1 MAMVN
6 STPRKGLSVS
16 AARSPPAC
24 PPQALTRQPVCKMPW
39 SRMSSH
45 ALPSALPLGRLP
57 RVGGL
62 AGELLQLRLGGQVA
76 AKLEAP
82 AGLQRP
88 GARVPRRGVCTLS
101 PSSLAPVARLR
112 LCALASGV
120 PPGLQ
125 RPEARVPRRGVC
137 ALSPGPL
144 APIARLR
151 LCALAS
157 GVPAGLQRPEARVS
171 GRGVCTLS
179 PGSLAL
185 TARLRICV
193 PASGVAEPAARE
205 PGSGPG
211 QATKAPATGEKA
223 RPMEGNAK
231 LASSMPCHRRL
242 RAAAPRTSRA

>member
-88 GARVPRRGVCTLS
+88 G
-101 PSSLAPVARLR
+101 
-112 LCALASGV
+112 
-120 PPGLQ
+120 
-125 RPEARVPRRGVC
+125 ARVPRRGVC